1 MNPQPPPAI
10 RLHWSPISPSW
21 IVSIGLVI
29 LAVLPHKIPL
39 LGRQLLGL
47 TVVRLLFAA
56 TSIYIGLMTPVLGV
70 AMLILLVSVIMM
82 PVSESFALMRLNK
95 DSSGR
100 KHHWLV
106 EETFAEEPDFIQTNT
121 RETNLNL
128 DKVSDNKPRWGS
140 EEALEEHPQGI
151 QDKPVSSE
159 YENDD

>member
-1 MNPQPPPAI
+1 MNPQPPPPL
-10 RLHWSPISPSW
+10 RLHWSPVSPSW

-39 LGRQLLGL
+39 FGRQLLGL
-47 TVVRLLFAA
+47 TVVRILFAA
-56 TSIYIGLMTPVLGV
+56 ASIYIGMMKPVLGI
-70 AMLILLVSVIMM
+70 AMMILLVSVIMM
-82 PVSESFALMRLNK
+82 PVSESFALMQLNK

-100 KHHWLV
+100 KHHWLNEV
-106 EETFAEEPDFIQTNT
+106 MNHEEPEFIQTST

-128 DKVSDNKPRWGS
+128 DEVSEDKPLWGD
-140 EEALEEHPQGI
+140 EKTLGQYPKGI

>member
-1 MNPQPPPAI
+1 MNLQPPPI
-10 RLHWSPISPSW
+10 RLYWSPISPSW

-56 TSIYIGLMTPVLGV
+56 TSIYIGLMKPVLGV

-82 PVSESFALMRLNK
+82 PVSESFSLMRLNK

-100 KHHWLV
+100 KNHWLV
-106 EETFAEEPDFIQTNT
+106 EETFAEEPDFIQIST

>member
-1 MNPQPPPAI
+1 
-10 RLHWSPISPSW
+10 
-21 IVSIGLVI
+21 
-29 LAVLPHKIPL
+29 
-39 LGRQLLGL
+39 
-47 TVVRLLFAA
+47 
-56 TSIYIGLMTPVLGV
+56 MTPVLGV